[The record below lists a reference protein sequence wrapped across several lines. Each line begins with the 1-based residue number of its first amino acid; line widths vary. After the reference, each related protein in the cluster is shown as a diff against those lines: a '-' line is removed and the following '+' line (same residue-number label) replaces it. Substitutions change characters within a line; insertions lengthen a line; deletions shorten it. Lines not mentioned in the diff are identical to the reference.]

1 MQRKHIVRGLAA
13 SLALAAGGFSPAARA
28 ADIELVVDYAY
39 PEMFNAVQAEIAKQF
54 HAKFPAYTVKFR
66 APTTDYEAAAQQAL
80 RHAVTKQMA
89 DVSFQGLNRQR
100 LFVDRKLAVD
110 LNAFIKNE
118 KDWNQRGY
126 SPSLMS
132 LGQVGGQQAGIGFS
146 LSTPVVYYNMDLL
159 AKAGVKA
166 DALPKTWDEIIAAAD
181 KARAATPGTNG
192 LHYDWEITGNW
203 LWQAMVA
210 SHGGRMMDEAEKR
223 VTFGDAAGQA
233 AIEQMGRMVKNGT
246 MQNLSYK
253 EAAQLFVTGKLA
265 VISSTTARLPG
276 FEKQVAGK
284 FRIVTGLFPVYGDNA
299 KVPAGGN
306 AAMMFAT
313 DPERQKAAWE
323 FIKFATGPEG
333 ATIMT
338 KGTGYFPA
346 NTLPI
351 ANPQQL
357 GGFYDANPN
366 QYTAVKQIPRLTG
379 WFAFPGEN
387 GLKVTDVIN
396 DRLQTVFDKSAEPD
410 AALKGMVADVQKLLK

>member
-1 MQRKHIVRGLAA
+1 MYRTQILRGIAA
-13 SLALAAGGFSPAARA
+13 SLGLLLGSASQAAN
-28 ADIELVVDYAY
+28 IELVVDYAY
-39 PEMFNAVQAEIAKQF
+39 PEMFNSVQAEIAKRF
-54 HAKFPAYTVKFR
+54 HEKFPAYTVKFR
-66 APTTDYEAAAQQAL
+66 APTPDYEAAAQQAL

-100 LFVDRKLAVD
+100 LFVDRQLAVD
-110 LNAFIKNE
+110 LGQFIKKE

-132 LGQVGGQQAGIGFS
+132 LGQINGQQAGIGFS

-159 AKAGVKA
+159 GKAGVKA
-166 DALPKTWDEIIAAAD
+166 DALPRTWDEIIAAAD
-181 KARAATPGTNG
+181 KSRVATPGTNG

-210 SHGGRMMDEAEKR
+210 SHGGQMMDESEKR
-223 VTFGDAAGQA
+223 VTFGDAAGKA
-233 AIEQMGRMVKNGT
+233 AIDQMGRMVKSGT

-284 FRIVTGLFPVYGDNA
+284 FRIVTGLFPVYGNDA

-306 AAMMFAT
+306 AAMMFT
-313 DPERQKAAWE
+313 QDPERQKAAWE

-333 ATIMT
+333 ATLMT
-338 KGTGYFPA
+338 KATGYFPA

-351 ANPQQL
+351 SNAQQL

-366 QYTAVKQIPRLTG
+366 QYTAVKQIPRLAG

-387 GLKVTDVIN
+387 GLKVTDIIN
-396 DRLQTVFDKSAEPD
+396 DKLQTVLDKSVEPR
-410 AALKGMVADVQKLLK
+410 AALQEMVTDVQKLLK

>member
-1 MQRKHIVRGLAA
+1 MHRTHIFRSIVASLGLLVSAA
-13 SLALAAGGFSPAARA
+13 SHASN
-28 ADIELVVDYAY
+28 IELVVDYAY
-39 PEMFNAVQAEIAKQF
+39 PEMFNSVQAEIAEKF
-54 HAKFPAYTVKFR
+54 HEKYPAYTVKFR
-66 APTTDYEAAAQQAL
+66 SPTPDYEAAAQQAL
-80 RHAVTKQMA
+80 RYAVTKQMA

-110 LNAFIKNE
+110 LSQFITKEKN
-118 KDWNQRGY
+118 WNQLGY

-132 LGQVGGQQAGIGFS
+132 LGQINGQQSGIGFS

-159 AKAGVKA
+159 DKAGVKS
-166 DALPKTWDEIIAAAD
+166 DALPKTWSEIITVAD
-181 KARAATPGTNG
+181 KSRTATPGSNG

-210 SHGGRMMDEAEKR
+210 SHGGQMMDEAEKR
-223 VTFGDAAGQA
+223 VTFGDAPGQA
-233 AIEQMGRMVKNGT
+233 AIMELGRMVENGT
-246 MQNLSYK
+246 MQNFSYK

-265 VISSTTARLPG
+265 VISSTTARLSG

-284 FRIVTGLFPVYGDNA
+284 FRIVTGAFPVYGDNA

-306 AAMMFAT
+306 VAMMFAQ

-333 ATIMT
+333 ATLMT
-338 KGTGYFPA
+338 KATGYFPA
-346 NTLPI
+346 NTLPVG
-351 ANPQQL
+351 NPQQL
-357 GGFYDANPN
+357 GGFYEAHPN
-366 QYTAVKQIPRLTG
+366 QYTAVKQIPLLTG

-396 DRLQTVFDKSAEPD
+396 DGLQSVFDKSVEPQV
-410 AALKGMVADVQKLLK
+410 ALQEMVLDVGKLLK